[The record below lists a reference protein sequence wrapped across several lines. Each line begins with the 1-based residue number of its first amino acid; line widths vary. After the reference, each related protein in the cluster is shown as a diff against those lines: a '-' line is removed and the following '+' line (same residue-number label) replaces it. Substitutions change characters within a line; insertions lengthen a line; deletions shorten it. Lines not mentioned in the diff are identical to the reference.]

1 MTKMQNN
8 KEAGQKQ
15 PGTVAFRDPRASTT
29 KLHQM
34 NGLRNPKPFAGS
46 VITAKLQRVSVSIAA
61 DSFGASPASSALDV
75 PSGATPTGTTLT

>member
-29 KLHQM
+29 ELHQM
-34 NGLRNPKPFAGS
+34 NGPRNTKPFAALAM
-46 VITAKLQRVSVSIAA
+46 TAKLQRVSIA
-61 DSFGASPASSALDV
+61 DSFGASPR
-75 PSGATPTGTTLT
+75 PRPWMYPPGATPAGTTLT